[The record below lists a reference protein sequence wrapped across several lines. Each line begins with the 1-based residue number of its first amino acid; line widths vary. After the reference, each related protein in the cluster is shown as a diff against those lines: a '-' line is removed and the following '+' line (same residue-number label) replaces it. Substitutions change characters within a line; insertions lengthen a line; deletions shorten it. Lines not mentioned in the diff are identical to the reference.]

1 MGALA
6 GSIVQVVHF
15 VSLIL
20 FGVALL
26 EAYLYVHF
34 FQYGRKWFLPGVIL
48 AVPALFV
55 AGLALSTLHVGPHGL
70 ATAAVAAVFFE
81 AALAFFFKYAV
92 RGRYALPYMMLAP
105 GVVGLTLLIVY
116 PLIFE
121 VYLAFHDLKLTTVMQ
136 WSRTGVLPFVG
147 FKHFAK
153 VFTSSPLSEV
163 SFWQLLLRTVWWTFI
178 NVFFHVTGGFALAL
192 LLHHKLKLKGLY
204 RTLIIIPWAMPQV
217 VAVLAMRGEF
227 HSQYGFINVMLER
240 VLAWMPLLGR
250 IGLQPVQWLTQHPFL
265 TCTVINV
272 WLGVPFM
279 MVVILGGLQ
288 SISQHYY
295 DAAAIDG
302 ASALQQF
309 RMITLPLIKPVLAP
323 AVTLGTVWTF
333 NNINVIYLVTGQ
345 AGGIEDAD
353 ILVSALYKAAF
364 TYYRYSYSAA
374 FAIVI
379 FLILFTF
386 AMVWLKWTRGTESV
400 YERD

>member
-1 MGALA
+1 MM
-6 GSIVQVVHF
+6 
-15 VSLIL
+15 
-20 FGVALL
+20 VALVSSIIEVARFVAVICAAIAAL

-34 FQYGRKWFLPGVIL
+34 HHYDRRWFLPGC
-48 AVPALFV
+48 V
-55 AGLALSTLHVGPHGL
+55 AC
-70 ATAAVAAVFFE
+70 VAAGGFAAAHMLAPDKAVFIGASAAFLE
-81 AALAFFFKYAV
+81 AVLALAFKRI
-92 RGRYALPYMMLAP
+92 RGRHALAYMMLAP
-105 GVVGLTLLIVY
+105 AILGLTILIIY
-116 PLIFE
+116 PLVFE
-121 VYLAFHDLKLTTVMQ
+121 VYLAFHDLKLTTIMQ

-147 FKHFAK
+147 LKHFAK

-163 SFWQLLLRTVWWTFI
+163 SFWQLLLRTLWWTFI

-192 LLHHKLKLKGLY
+192 LLNHKVKLKGIY
-204 RTLIIIPWAMPQV
+204 RTFLIVPWAMPHV

-227 HSQYGFINVMLER
+227 HSQYGFINIT
-240 VLAWMPLLGR
+240 LARLG
-250 IGLQPVQWLTQHPFL
+250 IAPIQWLTQHSFL
-265 TCTVINV
+265 TCSIINI
-272 WLGVPFM
+272 WLGIPFM

-302 ASALQQF
+302 ASAFQQF

-345 AGGIEDAD
+345 GGGTEDAD
-353 ILVSALYKAAF
+353 IMVSALYKAAF

-379 FLILFTF
+379 FLILFAF
-386 AMVWLKWTRGTESV
+386 SMAWLKWTRGTESV